1 MRLGAVH
8 YKILVALT
16 IWIIINYLETRLSVL
31 ALSRRDKHSK
41 LNVLLPSDVRKKMAS
56 EVKKLSELH
65 SASIKLVFEGAFSNW
80 CLPESCFCNQV
91 LAYCCGDHIF
101 SPLHFSHCGQRDGGS
116 NLLGHLLTYM
126 DIFSTKITRPDLW
139 MPSCM
144 YSASCSRSHNREPW
158 RVTLLSA
165 ATIDCACVGLR
176 YIEEAP
182 TTVCKPTSID
192 HHAHRWNGVRAV
204 QWRMCNCVT
213 TSQKATIATICALHL
228 TSRRQ
233 KAQSCRSR
241 LSITHTLQWFSTLSR
256 KCHHNWCIFFLSW
269 HIIET

>member
-101 SPLHFSHCGQRDGGS
+101 SPHHFSHCGEKDRELICWDIS
-116 NLLGHLLTYM
+116 SLTWT
-126 DIFSTKITRPDLW
+126 FSAQKSPDQTYEC
-139 MPSCM
+139 P
-144 YSASCSRSHNREPW
+144 
-158 RVTLLSA
+158 A
-165 ATIDCACVGLR
+165 AC
-176 YIEEAP
+176 
-182 TTVCKPTSID
+182 TVHP
-192 HHAHRWNGVRAV
+192 AAG
-204 QWRMCNCVT
+204 VT
-213 TSQKATIATICALHL
+213 TESH
-228 TSRRQ
+228 
-233 KAQSCRSR
+233 
-241 LSITHTLQWFSTLSR
+241 
-256 KCHHNWCIFFLSW
+256 
-269 HIIET
+269 EG